1 MSTTFPSTI
10 QWFAEQAEGKVDQT
24 SSLARSGRVK
34 FQGSFWKAELTYP
47 NCRSLKPGEAVKV
60 LGRQGITLLVVPQEY
75 ELPGSDRIQS
85 QNQRSALPAWTQ
97 TKRDYSIVGKQPER
111 GKISLIR

>member
-1 MSTTFPSTI
+1 MSTTFPCTI

-24 SSLARSGRVK
+24 ISLTKPGRVK
-34 FQGSFWKAELTYP
+34 FQGSFWKAELTYS

-75 ELPGSDRIQS
+75 ELPESDRVQP
-85 QNQRSALPAWTQ
+85 QNQRSTLPSWTQ
-97 TKRDYSIVGKQPER
+97 TKRDYSIAGKQPER
-111 GKISLIR
+111 GKFSLVR